1 MAKGSRKGKRGFMQ
15 TGFRAFLMA
24 AGAFGMAMPA
34 LAQPANPLRRLS
46 SQPPQPV
53 TFTHQPFLAAAH
65 EDVENHHWNAA
76 GEALEQSETFLL
88 NGGVVS
94 SGGIVT
100 SPSPAMPYVIQARIA
115 VKQRDQ
121 VDALVAID
129 KAVSA
134 MSLAPVASPPVT
146 IATAKMPV
154 ATFATA
160 SGTTE
165 GQSDSAAPLPLVTK
179 ALLPGH
185 WQLVG
190 WQYHWVPQDTSYRYV
205 QSNPFVPGHYEYRG
219 GAWMWV
225 AGHYAGTQD

>member
-1 MAKGSRKGKRGFMQ
+1 MASRKGKRGFMQ

-65 EDVENHHWNAA
+65 EDVETHHWNAA
-76 GEALEQSETFLL
+76 GAALERLETFLL

-94 SGGIVT
+94 SGGVVT

-121 VDALVAID
+121 VDAMVAID

-134 MSLAPVASPPVT
+134 MSLTPLDSPPVKV
-146 IATAKMPV
+146 ATARIPL
-154 ATFATA
+154 ATAAEA
-160 SGTTE
+160 SGTKL
-165 GQSDSAAPLPLVTK
+165 GQSGSAAPAPLVTK

-185 WQLVG
+185 WQLAG
-190 WQYHWVPQDTSYRYV
+190 WQYHWLPPDTSYRDV
-205 QSNPFVPGHYEYRG
+205 QSNPFVPGHYDYRG
-219 GAWMWV
+219 GAWNWV